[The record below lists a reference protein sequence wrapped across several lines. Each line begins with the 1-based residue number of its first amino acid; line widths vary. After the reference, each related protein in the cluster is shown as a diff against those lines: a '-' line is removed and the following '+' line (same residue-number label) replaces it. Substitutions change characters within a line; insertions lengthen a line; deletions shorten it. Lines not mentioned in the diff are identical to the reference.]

1 MLINVYYV
9 LYIAEHL
16 EEDMTKPGWEYE
28 LKDSVILP
36 DRYLGGKIGMVLT
49 DDGSVAWSLS
59 CYDYLISAVK
69 QVKDELSQKDLTL
82 K

>member
-1 MLINVYYV
+1 
-9 LYIAEHL
+9 
-16 EEDMTKPGWEYE
+16 
-28 LKDSVILP
+28 
-36 DRYLGGKIGMVLT
+36 MVLT

>member
-16 EEDMTKPGWEYE
+16 EEDMTKPSWEYK